1 MRKKKT
7 FIPKR
12 GGTPKP
18 GRTPAAAKK
27 PAIRPAGHTLD
38 EKRIL
43 AVLEKSPDEQFSSR
57 ELLRLSKVK
66 SKTAFYG
73 ALHKLEGSGDIAVDQ
88 KHRVRYLP
96 PEKDIKAQLVS
107 LSSGFGFAR
116 TEDGKDIFVP
126 GSSLKGAFVGDRV
139 VLTGV
144 KDQEKGLFGKIKRVD
159 ERGKNSVTG
168 TIRVDERG
176 AHVVPDAAIR
186 FNLDVSPR
194 DLNGAK
200 DGDKV
205 AVTPKLDKRGDW
217 RYAKV
222 NSIFGDS
229 QSARVCADAIIE
241 AAGIPNAFSET
252 VLLQA
257 ETAANRPITEEET
270 AARLDLRGEPI
281 FTIDGADAKD
291 LDDAICVKKTPE
303 GFELGVHIADVSHY
317 VKENTALDKEAFA
330 RGTSVY
336 FADRVIPMLPE
347 ALSNGSCSLTAE
359 TDKLAFSA
367 IIRFDETGEMQD
379 YAFHKTVIRSVV
391 RGVYSEVNRIF
402 DGTADPELRE
412 KYGAVLPGLQAARE
426 LALILR
432 DRAKARG
439 EMEIESG
446 ELRFVLDENGKCVDI
461 KPRTTGEAEQLI
473 EQMMISANIAA
484 ARFSQKNELPFL
496 YRVHEKPQPDKVSD
510 LCELLDRL
518 GIDCKEIK
526 KSKPS
531 AEDFG
536 VLLERVKGTPKAE
549 LVSQRVLRTMDK
561 ARYSDEELGHFGLS
575 LQDYSHFTSPI
586 RRYPDTSIHRIMTAF
601 LSGMPKSKLWKKYGD
616 FAKESAAESS
626 KNEIR
631 AVSAER
637 AAESCYA
644 AEYAKLHIGE
654 KHEGIISGAT
664 ARGIFVRLQTGIE
677 GFVSMAD
684 FDGADFVFD
693 GAVSHRDARGGKTLT
708 VGDPIRIVIASGD
721 VSSGR
726 IDFMPDEAE

>member
-1 MRKKKT
+1 MRKKKKA
-7 FIPKR
+7 IPKR
-12 GGTPKP
+12 GPVKN
-18 GRTPAAAKK
+18 AARSSGSGKK
-27 PAIRPAGHTLD
+27 QALRPEGHTLD

-43 AVLEKSPDEQFSSR
+43 SVLEKSPDGLFSSR
-57 ELLRLSKVK
+57 ELLRLSKIK

-73 ALHKLEGSGDIAVDQ
+73 ALHHLERSGAVAVDQ

-96 PEKDIKAQLVS
+96 PEKDVKAQLIS

-116 TEDGKDIFVP
+116 TEEGKDVFVP
-126 GSSLKGAFVGDRV
+126 GSSLKGAFVGDSV
-139 VLTGV
+139 LLTGV
-144 KDQEKGLFGKIKRVD
+144 KDQEKGLFGKIKRVT
-159 ERGKNSVTG
+159 ERGRNSVTG
-168 TIRVDERG
+168 TLRVDERG
-176 AHVVPDAAIR
+176 AHVVPDAKIR
-186 FNLDVSPR
+186 FNLDVLPK

-217 RYAKV
+217 RYGV
-222 NSIFGDS
+222 VYSIFGDS

-241 AAGIPNAFSET
+241 AAGIPNEFSET

-257 ETAANRPITEEET
+257 TAAAERPITEEELGD
-270 AARLDLRGEPI
+270 RLDLRGEPI

-291 LDDAICVKKTPE
+291 LDDAICVKKTAK

-317 VKENTALDKEAFA
+317 VKENTALDKEAYA

-347 ALSNGSCSLTAE
+347 ALSNGSCSLTAG

-367 IIRFDETGEMQD
+367 VIQFDTAGEMLD
-379 YAFHKTVIRSVV
+379 FAFHKTVIRSVV
-391 RGVYSEVNRIF
+391 RGVYAEVNRIF
-402 DGTADPELRE
+402 DGTADEGLKE
-412 KYGAVLPGLQAARE
+412 KYSAVLPGLQSARE

-446 ELRFVLDENGKCVDI
+446 ELKFVLDENGKCVDI
-461 KPRTTGEAEQLI
+461 QPRTTGEAEQLI

-484 ARFSQKNELPFL
+484 ARFSQKHELPFL
-496 YRVHEKPQPDKVSD
+496 YRVHENPQPEKIAE

-526 KSKPS
+526 KAKPQ

-536 VLLERVKGTPKAE
+536 VLLERVKGTARAE

-601 LSGMPKSKLWKKYGD
+601 LSGMPQSKLQKKYTD
-616 FAKESAAESS
+616 FARESAAESS
-626 KNEIR
+626 KNEVR

-664 ARGIFVRLQTGIE
+664 ARGIFVRLTTGIE

-684 FDGADFVFD
+684 FEGCDFVFD
-693 GAVSHRDARGGKTLT
+693 GTVTHRDARTGKVLT
-708 VGDPIRIVIASGD
+708 VGDALRIVIASSD
-721 VSSGR
+721 VSTGR
-726 IDFMPDEAE
+726 IDFMPAEAE

>member
-1 MRKKKT
+1 MRKKKK
-7 FIPKR
+7 FIPMHGFAKNA
-12 GGTPKP
+12 
-18 GRTPAAAKK
+18 GRSSGAGKK
-27 PAIRPAGHTLD
+27 PAVRPDGHTLD

-43 AVLEKSPDEQFSSR
+43 SVLEKSPEEQFSSR

-66 SKTAFYG
+66 SKAAFYG
-73 ALHKLEGSGDIAVDQ
+73 SLHKLEKSGDIAVDQ

-96 PEKDIKAQLVS
+96 PEKGVKAQLIS

-116 TEDGKDIFVP
+116 TEDGKDVFVP
-126 GSSLKGAFVGDRV
+126 GSSLKGAFIGDSV
-139 VLTGV
+139 LLTGV
-144 KDQEKGLFGKIKRVD
+144 KDQEKGLFGKIKRIT
-159 ERGKNSVTG
+159 EQGRNSVTG
-168 TIRVDERG
+168 TIRMDERG

-186 FNLDVSPR
+186 FNLDVRPK

-205 AVTPKLDKRGDW
+205 AVTPELDKYGEW
-217 RYAKV
+217 RFAKV
-222 NSIFGDS
+222 YSIFGDS

-241 AAGIPNAFSET
+241 AAGIPNMFSET

-257 ETAANRPITEEET
+257 KTAADRSIEEAEIT
-270 AARLDLRGEPI
+270 ARLDLRAEPI

-291 LDDAICVKKTPE
+291 LDDAICVKKTQG

-317 VKENTALDKEAFA
+317 VKENTALDREAYT

-347 ALSNGSCSLTAE
+347 ALSNGSCSLTAG
-359 TDKLAFSA
+359 TDKLAFSV
-367 IIRFDETGEMQD
+367 IIQFNEAGEMQD
-379 YAFHKTVIRSVV
+379 YAFHKTVINSVV
-391 RGVYSEVNRIF
+391 RGVYTEVNRIF
-402 DGTADPELRE
+402 DGTADKELKE
-412 KYGAVLPGLQAARE
+412 KYGPVLPGLQAARE

-439 EMEIESG
+439 EMEIVSSEQ
-446 ELRFVLDENGKCVDI
+446 RFILDENGKCVDI
-461 KPRTTGEAEQLI
+461 KPRFTGEAEQLI

-484 ARFSQKNELPFL
+484 AKFSQENELPFL
-496 YRVHEKPQPDKVSD
+496 YRVHENPQPEKVAELS
-510 LCELLDRL
+510 ELLDRL

-526 KSKPS
+526 KGKPS

-575 LQDYSHFTSPI
+575 LKDYSHFTSPI

-601 LSGMPKSKLWKKYGD
+601 LSGMPHSKLRKKYAD

-637 AAESCYA
+637 AAESCYS

-664 ARGIFVRLQTGIE
+664 MRGLFVRLATGIE

-684 FDGADFVFD
+684 FEGSDFVFD
-693 GAVSHRDARGGKTLT
+693 GTVSHRDARTGKILT
-708 VGDPIRIVIASGD
+708 VGDPLRIVIASSD
-721 VSSGR
+721 VSTGR

>member
-1 MRKKKT
+1 MRKKKKVL
-7 FIPKR
+7 PKR
-12 GGTPKP
+12 GPAKNT
-18 GRTPAAAKK
+18 GRSSETGKK
-27 PAIRPAGHTLD
+27 PVVRPDGHTLD
-38 EKRIL
+38 EKRVL
-43 AVLEKSPDEQFSSR
+43 SVLEKSPQEKFSSR
-57 ELLRLSKVK
+57 ELLRLSRVK

-73 ALHKLEGSGDIAVDQ
+73 ALRKLEKSGEIAVDQ

-96 PEKDIKAQLVS
+96 PEKDVKAQLIS
-107 LSSGFGFAR
+107 LSAGFGFAR
-116 TEDGKDIFVP
+116 TEDGKDVFIP
-126 GSSLKGAFVGDRV
+126 GNSLKGAFVGDSV
-139 VLTGV
+139 LLTGI
-144 KDQEKGLFGKIKRVD
+144 KEQEKGLFGTIKRVS
-159 ERGKNSVTG
+159 ERGRNSVTG
-168 TIRVDERG
+168 TVCVDERG

-186 FNLDVSPR
+186 FNLDVLPK

-217 RYAKV
+217 RYAKIY
-222 NSIFGDS
+222 SIFGDS

-241 AAGIPNAFSET
+241 AAGIPCEFSET

-257 ETAANRPITEEET
+257 KTAAERPIEET
-270 AARLDLRGEPI
+270 EIAARLDLRAEPV

-291 LDDAICVKKTPE
+291 LDDAICVKKTQS

-317 VKENTALDKEAFA
+317 VKENTALDREAYI

-347 ALSNGSCSLTAE
+347 ALSNGSCSLTAGA
-359 TDKLAFSA
+359 DKLAFSA
-367 IIRFDETGEMQD
+367 VIQFDGTGEMQD
-379 YAFHKTVIRSVV
+379 YAFYKTVIRSAV
-391 RGVYSEVNRIF
+391 RGVYAEVNRIF
-402 DGTADPELRE
+402 NGTANEELKE
-412 KYGAVLPGLQAARE
+412 KYGPVLPGLQAARE

-446 ELRFVLDENGKCVDI
+446 ELQFVLDEKGKCIDI
-461 KPRTTGEAEQLI
+461 KPRATGEAERLI
-473 EQMMISANIAA
+473 EQMMVSANIAA
-484 ARFSQKNELPFL
+484 ARFSKKNELPFL
-496 YRVHEKPQPDKVSD
+496 YRVHENPQPEKVAE

-526 KSKPS
+526 KGKP
-531 AEDFG
+531 AAKDFG
-536 VLLERVKGTPKAE
+536 VLLERTRGTPKAE

-561 ARYSDEELGHFGLS
+561 ARYSEEELGHFGLS
-575 LQDYSHFTSPI
+575 LKDYSHFTSPI

-601 LSGMPKSKLWKKYGD
+601 LSGMPANRLRKKYAD
-616 FAKESAAESS
+616 FARESAAESS

-637 AAESCYA
+637 AAESCYS

-664 ARGIFVRLQTGIE
+664 ARGLFVRLKTGIE

-684 FDGADFVFD
+684 FDGSDFIFD
-693 GAVSHRDARGGKTLT
+693 GAVSHRDARTGKVLSL
-708 VGDPIRIVIASGD
+708 GDPLRIVIASGD

>member
-1 MRKKKT
+1 MRKKKKV
-7 FIPKR
+7 IPKR
-12 GGTPKP
+12 GPVQNTGRGPGT
-18 GRTPAAAKK
+18 GKK
-27 PAIRPAGHTLD
+27 PVTRPDGHTLD

-43 AVLEKSPDEQFSSR
+43 SVLEKSPDEQFSSR

-73 ALHKLEGSGDIAVDQ
+73 ALHQLERSGSVAVDQ

-96 PEKDIKAQLVS
+96 PEKDVKAQLIS
-107 LSSGFGFAR
+107 LSAGFGFAR
-116 TEDGKDIFVP
+116 TEEGKDVFVP
-126 GSSLKGAFVGDRV
+126 GSSLKGAFVGDSIL
-139 VLTGV
+139 LTGI
-144 KDQEKGLFGKIKRVD
+144 KDQEKGLFGKIKRVT
-159 ERGKNSVTG
+159 ERGRNTVTG
-168 TIRVDERG
+168 TMRMDERG
-176 AHVVPDAAIR
+176 AHVVPDAKIR
-186 FNLDVSPR
+186 FNLDVLPK

-222 NSIFGDS
+222 YSIFGDS
-229 QSARVCADAIIE
+229 QSAKVCADAIIE

-257 ETAANRPITEEET
+257 KTAAERPINPEEI

-291 LDDAICVKKTPE
+291 LDDAICVKRTPA
-303 GFELGVHIADVSHY
+303 GFELGVHIADVSHH
-317 VKENTALDKEAFA
+317 VKENTALDREAYL

-347 ALSNGSCSLTAE
+347 ALSNGSCSLTAG

-367 IIRFDETGEMQD
+367 IIQFDASGDIQE
-379 YAFHKTVIRSVV
+379 YAFHKTVICSVV
-391 RGVYSEVNRIF
+391 RGVYSEVNRIY
-402 DGTADPELRE
+402 DGTADDALKE
-412 KYGAVLPGLQAARE
+412 KYSAVLPGLQNARE

-439 EMEIESG
+439 EMDIESG
-446 ELRFVLDENGKCVDI
+446 ELQFVLDENGKCVDI

-484 ARFSQKNELPFL
+484 ARFSQKHELPFL
-496 YRVHEKPQPDKVSD
+496 YRVHEKPQPEKVAE

-526 KSKPS
+526 TAKPS

-536 VLLERVKGTPKAE
+536 VLLERVKGTPRAE

-601 LSGMPKSKLWKKYGD
+601 LSGMPQSKIQKKYGD

-637 AAESCYA
+637 SAESCYA
-644 AEYAKLHIGE
+644 AEYAKLFIGE
-654 KHEGIISGAT
+654 KYEGIISGAT
-664 ARGIFVRLQTGIE
+664 ARGLFVRLGTGIE
-677 GFVSMAD
+677 GFVSVAD
-684 FDGADFVFD
+684 FEGSDFVFD
-693 GAVSHRDARGGKTLT
+693 GSVSHRDARTGKILT
-708 VGDPIRIVIASGD
+708 VGDPLRVVIASSD
-721 VSSGR
+721 VSTGR
-726 IDFMPDEAE
+726 IDFMPAEAE